1 MILIIEDEPLLS
13 ELLYET
19 LRGLN
24 RLCIGSYNELIELP
38 SQTISNTYMVISD
51 LHLEQ
56 NHSAINVKD
65 YVLNINPN
73 IQCVL
78 MSGGN
83 VPPEIS
89 SLFKCTL
96 LKPFNL
102 KEFRKMCSTRT

>member
-19 LRGLN
+19 LHGLN
-24 RLCIGSYNELIELP
+24 RLCIGSYNELIKLP
-38 SQTISNTYMVISD
+38 LQTISNTYMVISD
-51 LHLEQ
+51 LHLDH
-56 NHSAINVKD
+56 NFSAINVKD

-73 IQCVL
+73 ILCVL
-78 MSGGN
+78 MTGGN
-83 VPPEIS
+83 APPEIEN
-89 SLFKCTL
+89 LFQCTL